1 MRVPRTGGVRTPR
14 AGEVRA
20 LRAGGVRAL
29 RTVGA
34 RSHPAA
40 LSAVGALSIALVSCA
55 LFSPRAITV
64 ARWSPVSARPDVA
77 GIETWVEFSAPV
89 DMTKAEQAFTLT
101 EDGAPMTGR
110 FSWAANRLAFEPLKA
125 ISTGKSYEMT
135 VGGSVEDAR
144 GVSLDRE
151 FRFSFS
157 TRSDASR
164 PEVLSV
170 TPGPG
175 AVIDDRF
182 AAVSLVFSE
191 GIDVTTF
198 LRAFSLSPDA
208 AGVISWSQDRTRCE
222 FTPAAPY
229 DWQTEYVVRLAGTLA
244 DADGNR
250 LAERWESRFSV
261 GSDRTVPILQEVRSV
276 QGGTPGGATLA
287 PDDPAAPGLEV
298 TGGWECVWG
307 FQLTFTEQ
315 VSRMSVEQSLIF
327 EPGFTFAVEPAAD
340 AAVSFVLEPA
350 ERLDWNTVYTLTVRA
365 GVEDMSGNKTTDAV
379 VFHFRTDAGRSRPP
393 TVAAVR
399 FRGAPLFKPAVVV
412 DFDPAVPFAALPIGA
427 ELFPVA
433 VAEATWF
440 DLQLRLA
447 DTAGLDLL
455 SVMEHFS
462 IQETNGC
469 LSMRATA
476 LQTDGFDE
484 PQPQAVA
491 GAVPLRIHVTI
502 VNAVESGTVI
512 LGLSEGFTDSLGNPT
527 EGAWRLPLL
536 K

>member
-1 MRVPRTGGVRTPR
+1 MGGIRREVEGKR
-14 AGEVRA
+14 AQ
-20 LRAGGVRAL
+20 RAGGSRGH
-29 RTVGA
+29 T
-34 RSHPAA
+34 AA
-40 LSAVGALSIALVSCA
+40 LSAVGALSITLVSCA
-55 LFSPRAITV
+55 LFFPRAITV

-101 EDGAPMTGR
+101 EDGGPMAGR
-110 FSWAANRLAFEPLKA
+110 FSWAANRLVFEPLKA

-135 VGGSVEDAR
+135 VGASVEDAR
-144 GVSLDRE
+144 GVSLDKE
-151 FRFSFS
+151 FRFSFT

-182 AAVSLVFSE
+182 TVVTLEFSE

-198 LRAFSLSPDA
+198 MRAFSLSPDA
-208 AGVISWSQDRTRCE
+208 AGVLSWSQDRTRCE

-229 DWQTEYVVRLAGTLA
+229 EWQTEYVVRLADALA

-250 LAERWESRFSV
+250 LAEKWESRFFV
-261 GSDRTVPILQEVRSV
+261 GSDRVAPRLQEVRSV
-276 QGGTPGGATLA
+276 QGGTPGSPTLA

-298 TGGWECVWG
+298 TGGWECAWG
-307 FQLTFTEQ
+307 FRLTFNEQ
-315 VSRMSVEQSLIF
+315 VSRTSVEQSLLL
-327 EPGFTFAVEPAAD
+327 EPGFGFAIEPAAD
-340 AAVSFVLEPA
+340 AAVSFVLEPT
-350 ERLDWNTVYTLTVRA
+350 ERLAWDTVYTLAVRA
-365 GVEDMSGNKTTDAV
+365 GVEDMSGNTTTDAV

-393 TVAAVR
+393 MVAAVR
-399 FRGAPLFKPAVVV
+399 FRGTPLSEPAAAV
-412 DFDPAVPFAALPIGA
+412 DLDPAVPFAALPIGA
-427 ELFPVA
+427 EHFPVA

-469 LSMRATA
+469 LSIRATA
-476 LQTDGFDE
+476 LQTGGFDD

-491 GAVPLRIHVTI
+491 GAVPVRIHVTI
-502 VNAVESGTVI
+502 VNAVESGTI
-512 LGLSEGFTDSLGNPT
+512 TLGLSEGFADSLGNPT
-527 EGAWRLPLL
+527 AAAWRLPLL

>member
-20 LRAGGVRAL
+20 LRTG
-29 RTVGA
+29 GA

-110 FSWAANRLAFEPLKA
+110 FSWAANRLVFEPLKA

-365 GVEDMSGNKTTDAV
+365 GVEDMSGNKTTDAM

-399 FRGAPLFKPAVVV
+399 FRGTPLFKPAVVV

-502 VNAVESGTVI
+502 VNAVESGTVT
-512 LGLSEGFTDSLGNPT
+512 LGLSEGLTDSLGNPT